1 MLRTDQPPYT
11 ACVRRSDVVSIQ
23 PILASLGE
31 PAQAPRI
38 APAARMTTN
47 TPEPEPE
54 PRYERYRVAYP
65 SETVVQACYCDG
77 ATLGK
82 VRVTHPLAVVEA
94 IEGSLVNAR

>member
-1 MLRTDQPPYT
+1 
-11 ACVRRSDVVSIQ
+11 VVSIQ

-47 TPEPEPE
+47 TPEPEP
-54 PRYERYRVAYP
+54 RYERYRVAYP
-65 SETVVQACYCDG
+65 SETVVQACHCDG

-82 VRVTHPLAVVEA
+82 VRVTHPLAGGRGHRGFIGKRE
-94 IEGSLVNAR
+94 VNPIRHRGLL